1 METTFLGIPKVDK
14 KENHKII
21 KVVAKNGFTE
31 RSKDLFEKDYSI
43 QLNETTDNSLQD
55 SIKLFKKNHKITKR
69 SYFFY
74 IYEHNRQGTWTRL
87 SGGYL
92 HNA

>member
-1 METTFLGIPKVDK
+1 MELTFLGNPKIDK

-21 KVVAKNGFTE
+21 KVVAKNGITE

-43 QLNETTDNSLQD
+43 QLNEDTDNSLQD
-55 SIKLFKKNHKITKR
+55 TIKLFKKNHKIAKK
-69 SYFFY
+69 SYYFF
-74 IYEHNRQGTWTRL
+74 IYEHHTHGRWTRL
-87 SGGYL
+87 TGGYL